1 MLSQPIQRN
10 WYISRG
16 KNLNW
21 SASTQNKIDLVS
33 QSEQRFIPYRKQI
46 KIHNL
51 AKFKL
56 YTWFTVLILHAK
68 LAYSIGRF
76 SYWLDNCI
84 QLCSK
89 MGQSESLHENE
100 DCIFFTWKKKSSFTA
115 LSTHVEKFPQFG
127 GSYSN
132 TILVSISLFESKS
145 PFFVQCSKSK
155 QSFTN
160 CQSWAF
166 LNKIWHFKL
175 T

>member
-51 AKFKL
+51 AKFGKIQTL
-56 YTWFTVLILHAK
+56 HLIHCNWQTLLAGF
-68 LAYSIGRF
+68 LTDLIIAYSSVVKWVKVRV
-76 SYWLDNCI
+76 YT
-84 QLCSK
+84 K
-89 MGQSESLHENE
+89 MK
-100 DCIFFTWKKKSSFTA
+100 IVFFFTWKKKSSFTA